1 MADNDF
7 IITTLNIS
15 EQQLRS
21 VSIVKER
28 SEILHPG

>member
-15 EQQLRS
+15 AQQLCS

-28 SEILHPG
+28 SEILYPG